1 MCVVGWKLFEELL
14 IDRGEIYNSEVL
26 LILYVLFVVTE
37 LVDRYTFQL
46 SPCIL
51 LNTYIEASNRKQAKS
66 IYIYIY
72 RYRYIDIDIYR

>member
-37 LVDRYTFQL
+37 LHPHTIFFQHF
-46 SPCIL
+46 P
-51 LNTYIEASNRKQAKS
+51 T
-66 IYIYIY
+66 
-72 RYRYIDIDIYR
+72 